1 MYTSVNNNQA
11 AVANLEY
18 NPIIHDLALEPRAQ
32 SAEEAVD
39 TWLDMYVGIMSIFR
53 SKISEYA
60 LT

>member
-1 MYTSVNNNQA
+1 M
-11 AVANLEY
+11 ANLEY
-18 NPIIHDLALEPRAQ
+18 NPIIHDLALEPRAL

-39 TWLDMYVGIMSIFR
+39 TWLDMYVGIMSIFT